1 MSGFIKGENRQQAT
15 LFPERLDDYINQ
27 ENSVR
32 VIDVF
37 IDSLKLKKLGFATK
51 AKNKGRPGY
60 DPALML
66 KLYVYGYLNRIQS
79 SRRLEREAQRNVELM
94 WLLGRLAPDFK
105 TIADFRKDNGD
116 AIKQVCCEFVLLCK
130 RLDLLSDTA
139 IAVDG
144 SKFKAQN
151 NGDRAFSKAK
161 IKRSREKI
169 EKSIGLY
176 LAEIK
181 TADRD
186 DTKESRK
193 KKANLEERL
202 VQVKAEAERLKLLEK
217 ELLETPDQ
225 QLALTDPDARIMAT
239 RAKGSAM
246 VGYNVQSAVDTKNHL
261 IVAHEV
267 TNVGN
272 DRSALFDMANQAK
285 SVLGVDELEVLAD
298 RGYYSGKEILAC
310 DEADIVTYLP
320 KSHTSNNRAKGLYDK
335 EDFIYDKKT
344 DTYRCPAD
352 QVLIKRHRSFEDG
365 KNIDRY
371 YAPNAVCAACP
382 LKSNCTSGKHRR
394 VSRWEHEEVLEK
406 LDQRMENKPGQ
417 MGVRRSTVEHPFGT
431 IKNWMGHSHFQMI
444 TKPKVGIE
452 MSLHVLSYNLRRV
465 ISIMGVESLIKA
477 IEALCRRILHRMYR
491 LMSIHADQ
499 YTGI

>member
-1 MSGFIKGENRQQAT
+1 MSGFIKGENRRQAT
-15 LFPERLDDYINQ
+15 LFPERLDDYITE

-37 IDSLKLKKLGFATK
+37 VDSLKLKKLGFATK
-51 AKNKGRPGY
+51 PKHTGRPGY
-60 DPALML
+60 EPALML

-79 SRRLEREAQRNVELM
+79 SRRLERESQRNVELM
-94 WLLGRLAPDFK
+94 WLLGRLTPDFK

-130 RLDLLSDTA
+130 RLDLLSDVD

-176 LAEIK
+176 LDEIK
-181 TADRD
+181 TADRE

-193 KKANLEERL
+193 KKANLKERL
-202 VQVKAEAERLKLLEK
+202 AEVEKEAERLKLLEA
-217 ELLETPDQ
+217 ELLETADQ
-225 QLALTDPDARIMAT
+225 QIALTDPDARIMAT

-261 IVAHEV
+261 IIAHEV

-272 DRSALFDMANQAK
+272 DRSALFNMANHAK
-285 SVLGVDELEVLAD
+285 QILEVDELEVLAD
-298 RGYYSGKEILAC
+298 RGYYSGQEIKAC
-310 DEADIVTYLP
+310 EDAGIKTYLP
-320 KSHTSNNRAKGLYDK
+320 KTHTSNNRAAGLYDK
-335 EDFIYDKKT
+335 SDFIYDKET

-352 QVLIKRHRSFEDG
+352 QVLKYRGNYLEGDKKIA
-365 KNIDRY
+365 RY
-371 YAPNAVCAACP
+371 YASYLVCAECP
-382 LKSNCTSGKHRR
+382 LKEKCTKGRERR
-394 VSRWEHEEVLEK
+394 VSRWEHEEVLER
-406 LDQRMENKPGQ
+406 LDQRMEDKPGQ

-444 TKPKVGIE
+444 TKPKVSIE
-452 MSLHVLSYNLRRV
+452 MSLHVLCYNLRRV
-465 ISIMGVESLIKA
+465 ISIMGVEALTTA
-477 IEALCRRILHRMYR
+477 IE
-491 LMSIHADQ
+491 
-499 YTGI
+499 G

>member
-15 LFPERLDDYINQ
+15 LFPERLDDYITE

-37 IDSLKLKKLGFATK
+37 VDSLKLKKLGFATK
-51 AKNKGRPGY
+51 PKHTGRPGY
-60 DPALML
+60 EPALML

-79 SRRLEREAQRNVELM
+79 SRRLERETQRNVELM

-105 TIADFRKDNGD
+105 TIADFRKDNGE
-116 AIKQVCCEFVLLCK
+116 AIQQVCCEFVLLCK
-130 RLDLLSDTA
+130 RLDLLSDVG

-176 LAEIK
+176 LDEIK
-181 TADRD
+181 TADRE
-186 DTKESRK
+186 DTTESRI
-193 KKANLEERL
+193 KKANLKERL
-202 VQVKAEAERLKLLEK
+202 AEVEKEAERLELLEK

-225 QLALTDPDARIMAT
+225 QIALTDPDARIMAT

-272 DRSALFDMANQAK
+272 DRSALFSMADQAK
-285 SVLGVDELEVLAD
+285 KILDVDELEVLAD
-298 RGYYSGKEILAC
+298 RGYYSGQEIKAC
-310 DEADIVTYLP
+310 DDAGMTTYLP

-335 EDFIYDKKT
+335 SDFIYNTKT

-352 QVLIKRHRSFEDG
+352 QVLIWRHSFVERD
-365 KNIDRY
+365 KNMNRY
-371 YAPNAVCAACP
+371 YAPDAVCAACS
-382 LKSNCTSGKHRR
+382 LKSKCTSGKHRR
-394 VSRWEHEEVLEK
+394 VSRWEHEEVLER
-406 LDQRMENKPGQ
+406 LDQRMEDKPGQ

-444 TKPKVGIE
+444 TKPKVSIE
-452 MSLHVLSYNLRRV
+452 MSLHVLCYNLRRV
-465 ISIMGVESLIKA
+465 ISIMGVEALARA
-477 IEALCRRILHRMYR
+477 IE
-491 LMSIHADQ
+491 
-499 YTGI
+499 G